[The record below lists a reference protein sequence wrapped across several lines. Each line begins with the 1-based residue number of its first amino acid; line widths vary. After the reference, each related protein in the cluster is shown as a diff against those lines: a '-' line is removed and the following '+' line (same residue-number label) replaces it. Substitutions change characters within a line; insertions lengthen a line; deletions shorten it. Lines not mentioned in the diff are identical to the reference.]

1 MVNVD
6 YIRFSAFQYAHHIM
20 NKENGYNIF
29 NARRIFKKYF
39 FFVKYYID
47 MLDKLYDDNIL
58 RTYQN
63 MSVTLILQIG
73 SRVKDIRTG
82 LNKLANTNIN
92 VLDVLKIKQANRI
105 LDNLDEW
112 LAGKYVYNEY
122 EGLRYRDYDD
132 LTKINKITQKI
143 LNDLNKEE

>member
-143 LNDLNKEE
+143 LSDLNKEE

>member
-6 YIRFSAFQYAHHIM
+6 YIRFNAFQYAHHIIH
-20 NKENGYNIF
+20 KKQGYTII
-29 NARRIFKKYF
+29 NARKIFKKY
-39 FFVKYYID
+39 YYLVEGYIN
-47 MLDKLYDDNIL
+47 MLGKLYDDSIL

-63 MSVTLILQIG
+63 MSVTLILQIT
-73 SRVKDIRTG
+73 SRVKDIRAG
-82 LNKLANTNIN
+82 LNELANVKIN

-122 EGLRYRDYDD
+122 EGLRFRDYDD
-132 LTKINKITQKI
+132 LTKINKITIKI
-143 LNDLNKEE
+143 LHDLNKEE